1 MDDLLKRM
9 MTAKEADGLWREG
22 DTIVV
27 AVSGGPDSMAL
38 LHLLHRAASFD
49 RLQLIAAHADHGF
62 RGKESEDEAAMVEAY
77 AESLRIPY
85 ASAKLDMPTYIEETG
100 LNGQLASR
108 MKRYEF
114 LHQVAQRSGASR
126 IALAHHADDQ
136 AETVLMRLLR
146 GAGTSGLA
154 GIPVKRPDKN
164 VELIRPLLRIYK
176 TELVA
181 YAQNCGL
188 PYAIDSSNKKRDYW
202 RNELRLDVLPLLTQH
217 NPQLA
222 ASLNRLAEI
231 ASAENEWMQEE
242 THRIFELAVSRRPG
256 PAFELGRADL
266 ARLPVALQRRL
277 IKLILNYL
285 SMETAGSTPG
295 EGADF
300 EQIERMR
307 SAAAAASPTTWS
319 TDAGAG
325 IRFDREYDRLRWS
338 HRGRGAHPP
347 CPPYEYTL
355 EGTNGTVHIPEGG
368 MTFRLTHDA
377 AAAVERGPYS
387 AAFDAD
393 KLACPLIV
401 RNRRPGDRMSVFGLN
416 GTKKVQ
422 DMFVDLKIPPSVRDR
437 MPLLVDAEGKL
448 LWIPGARR
456 SDAAPVTPDT
466 TNRLCIQAVPFA
478 MNFE

>member
-1 MDDLLKRM
+1 MDELLKRLM
-9 MTAKEADGLWREG
+9 AAKEADGLWREG

-27 AVSGGPDSMAL
+27 AVSGGPDSMSL
-38 LHLLHRAASFD
+38 LHLLHRAAASD
-49 RLQLIAAHADHGF
+49 RLHLIAAHVDHGF
-62 RGKESEDEAAMVEAY
+62 RGQESENEAAMVEAY
-77 AESLRIPY
+77 ARKIRIPFE
-85 ASAKLDMPTYIEETG
+85 SVKLDMPTYIEETG
-100 LNGQLASR
+100 MNGQLASR
-108 MKRYEF
+108 IKRYEF
-114 LHQVAQRSGASR
+114 LHRVAERSGASR

-146 GAGTSGLA
+146 GTGTSGLA

-176 TELVA
+176 TELEA
-181 YAQNCGL
+181 YIEHYGI
-188 PYAIDSSNKKRDYW
+188 PFAIDSSNAKRDYW
-202 RNELRLDVLPLLTQH
+202 RNEIRLDILPRLTQH

-222 ASLNRLAEI
+222 ASLNRLSEI

-242 THRIFELAVSRRPG
+242 SQR
-256 PAFELGRADL
+256 AFERLVRRCHGPSFEMERADL
-266 ARLPVALQRRL
+266 TSLPVALQRRL

-285 SMETAGSTPG
+285 SMETTGSAPV
-295 EGADF
+295 EGAEF

-307 SAAAAASPTTWS
+307 NATAAAFPSTWS
-319 TDAGAG
+319 TDACAG

-338 HRGRGAHPP
+338 RHSRGAHEP
-347 CPPYEYTL
+347 CPPYAYTL
-355 EGTNGTVHIPEGG
+355 DGANGTVHIPEGG
-368 MTFRLTHDA
+368 MTFRLAHNA
-377 AAAVERGPYS
+377 AAAVERGPYT

-393 KLACPLIV
+393 KLAYPLIV
-401 RNRRPGDRMSVFGLN
+401 RNRRPGDRMSVIGLN

-456 SDAAPVTPDT
+456 SAAAPVTPDT
-466 TNRLCIQAVPFA
+466 TNLLCIHAAPFA
-478 MNFE
+478 MNLE